1 MQIKMSDE
9 IIVRIYMEKSW
20 FVDSNETNA
29 VALPKIKIKTK
40 PKRIVRY
47 FWTDTVKRASI
58 YRNGKFDR

>member
-1 MQIKMSDE
+1 MSDE

-20 FVDSNETNA
+20 YAESSDTA
-29 VALPKIKIKTK
+29 YMLPKIKIKTK